1 MIFKRM
7 TGVIPEATE
16 ERMLVFMFM
25 FMRGLFSSFG
35 LLSKKIKGEKTCTK
49 VIR

>member
-16 ERMLVFMFM
+16 ERMLVFM

>member
-16 ERMLVFMFM
+16 ERMLV